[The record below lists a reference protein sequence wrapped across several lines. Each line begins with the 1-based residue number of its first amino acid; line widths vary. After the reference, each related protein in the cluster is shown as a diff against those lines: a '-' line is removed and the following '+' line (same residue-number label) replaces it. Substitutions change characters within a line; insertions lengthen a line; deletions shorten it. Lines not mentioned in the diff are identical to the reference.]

1 MPTASSDP
9 LHEQTRSRI
18 NRAPSPVLA
27 VATPWL
33 LVMLGS
39 LSPALP
45 VIASA
50 PVVPPL
56 GFLVLMAWAQLRPGL
71 LPVWAGVPLG
81 LFDDLFSGQPLGCAV
96 LLWSITMIGLDLLET
111 RVPWRGFALN
121 WLVSWGIIATYLL
134 LTLVLAGTSVPL
146 VVILPLVLVSALL
159 FPLVARLVGLADR
172 FRLIQ
177 IKAI

>member
-56 GFLVLMAWAQLRPGL
+56 GFLVLMAWAQLPPGL

-81 LFDDLFSGQPLGCAV
+81 RA
-96 LLWSITMIGLDLLET
+96 
-111 RVPWRGFALN
+111 
-121 WLVSWGIIATYLL
+121 
-134 LTLVLAGTSVPL
+134 
-146 VVILPLVLVSALL
+146 
-159 FPLVARLVGLADR
+159 
-172 FRLIQ
+172 
-177 IKAI
+177 